1 MVRVTARIRRDAT
14 QRFRRHRF
22 QLHNGHSNVSLSD
35 LLDFLVFFGR
45 VSEGDRTPA
54 AAGVRSRVRQ
64 TVSNWDL

>member
-1 MVRVTARIRRDAT
+1 MLFVTFT
-14 QRFRRHRF
+14 VNFHHGPN
-22 QLHNGHSNVSLSD
+22 LSLSD